1 MRFQGNG
8 ILREIGGEF
17 FTEVQYSVNSGGR
30 ITGKQVSTF
39 KGELPPVQGKKKPLL
54 IECMANDSLDP
65 EVQKYLLE
73 TEDNRCFELQV
84 TSLDTLT
91 NKKISAKGNEV
102 ECS

>member
-1 MRFQGNG
+1 MKFQGNG

-30 ITGKQVSTF
+30 ITGK
-39 KGELPPVQGKKKPLL
+39 PVYTLEGKLSPIQGKKKPLL
-54 IECMANDSLDP
+54 IECMAKDSLDP

-73 TEDNRCFELQV
+73 TEDNRCFELQI

-91 NKKISAKGNEV
+91 NKRISAKGNEV